1 MCQALDCMLSMHY
14 LTQYNKTMVVGI
26 MIRSTLHMNKWRHQ
40 SLKQSSDPSHA
51 AGIRQGHD
59 SNAGLNG
66 LRLKCSPLWHTASQN
81 TEQNNK
87 GSYHHIWLFNT
98 GDRVLTEK
106 RRRSDCFLNLTYL
119 TNYTPKY

>member
-106 RRRSDCFLNLTYL
+106 KGGDLTAS
-119 TNYTPKY
+119 